1 MKRIVIKIGSNVLTR
16 PDGTLDVTRIS
27 SLVDQVQA
35 IRADGAQVL
44 LVSSGAVACGR
55 SLLGRGGAA
64 HKLDPVEQR
73 QLFSAVGQVRLIGLY
88 SRLFQDWNTT
98 VGQVLTMKE
107 SFSTRRE
114 YLNQRACMEVMLANG
129 VIPIIN
135 ENDTVSVTELM
146 FTDNDELSG
155 LVASMMDAD
164 TLIILSNVDGIYDG
178 PPSDPTSKVIAKVQ
192 PGEDISDGISAQ
204 KSGFGRGGMRSKY
217 SIATHAAEEG
227 IRVLIANGK
236 REGIVKDLYFG
247 VPGTVCTEFVPV
259 QGGVSSVKKW
269 IAHSSGFAKGTN
281 VLSEAM
287 SSYVARG
294 GTFMK
299 ITYPLVPSST
309 RRNVDVFVVSN
320 TYDSVRNRDCLWL
333 YFSRELPMKPSMSL
347 PYVSESGFTTNR
359 VAGTFSVQDVAGS
372 HWTNAVTIT
381 RFRDGL
387 DNPIAYEKCHP
398 CWFSRPAALRGVP
411 IFLYRH
417 GSFGSRESGLEW
429 GSLAVTVDGT
439 PTITGEV
446 TNAVEGTVA
455 VFSNGG
461 FTGTYRLEDE

>member
-1 MKRIVIKIGSNVLTR
+1 MRLTLKGWLSAALFAAIVAAPSLASAQLGATA
-16 PDGTLDVTRIS
+16 GTNIVYAMTVVTNN
-27 SLVDQVQA
+27 A
-35 IRADGAQVL
+35 W
-44 LVSSGAVACGR
+44 GR
-55 SLLGRGGAA
+55 S
-64 HKLDPVEQR
+64 V
-73 QLFSAVGQVRLIGLY
+73 
-88 SRLFQDWNTT
+88 
-98 VGQVLTMKE
+98 
-107 SFSTRRE
+107 
-114 YLNQRACMEVMLANG
+114 
-129 VIPIIN
+129 
-135 ENDTVSVTELM
+135 VTELL
-146 FTDNDELSG
+146 TTHGVEL
-155 LVASMMDAD
+155 LDRREAFV
-164 TLIILSNVDGIYDG
+164 
-178 PPSDPTSKVIAKVQ
+178 
-192 PGEDISDGISAQ
+192 SA
-204 KSGFGRGGMRSKY
+204 
-217 SIATHAAEEG
+217 ANLAALG
-227 IRVLIANGK
+227 VS
-236 REGIVKDLYFG
+236 VKDAHR
-247 VPGTVCTEFVPV
+247 
-259 QGGVSSVKKW
+259 VSDAW
-269 IAHSSGFAKGTN
+269 MRGFAQGTN

-287 SSYVARG
+287 SNYVARG

-309 RRNVDVFVVSN
+309 RRSVDVFVVSN

-359 VAGTFSVQDVAGS
+359 VAGTFSVPDVAGS